1 MYYCDGEKNCERIT
15 GYALKGGKWF
25 SMRIDG
31 DVEQV
36 SEATEAQDCV
46 GKIGKVYKDS
56 TSSHYHLCLNDNKSV
71 DLDGVTDANFITGSG
86 ISSDLFQNAANKL
99 IKVTADFIYVN
110 PTFSGNSFF
119 IYIYIYIKQNIL
131 LYIYMKK
138 NFFYLIN
145 KKKGE

>member
-36 SEATEAQDCV
+36 SEITEAQDCV
-46 GKIGKVYKDS
+46 GKIGKVYKDQDDS
-56 TSSHYHLCLNDNKSV
+56 NAYHLCLSDTVSV
-71 DLDGVTDANFITGSG
+71 KVDDVTDANFITGSG
-86 ISSDLFQNAANKL
+86 ISSELFQNAANKL

-110 PTFSGNSFF
+110 PTFSGNSF
-119 IYIYIYIKQNIL
+119 IYIYIYMYIYIKQKN
-131 LYIYMKK
+131 
-138 NFFYLIN
+138 NFFNI
-145 KKKGE
+145 KKKKFLFNK